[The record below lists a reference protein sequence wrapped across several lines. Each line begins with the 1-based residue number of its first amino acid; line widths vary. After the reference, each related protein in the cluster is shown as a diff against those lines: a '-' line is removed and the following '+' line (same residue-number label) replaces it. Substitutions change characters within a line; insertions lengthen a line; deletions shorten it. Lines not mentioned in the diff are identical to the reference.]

1 MLNMSWTWAK
11 AHNPQPRN
19 QSRCIAEAYKTL
31 SNHVKPGET
40 CTSSHIRHWLD
51 MSSSV
56 AKDTVRSLIN
66 RRMLSH
72 VPYTKDVFTMLPD
85 PSTLPLPEAFR
96 SRCVAQRKSPVDIF
110 KSLGIDPRT
119 GIDWMQGRAT
129 LRTDQAASVSRWARS

>member
-19 QSRCIAEAYKTL
+19 QSRRIAEAYKIL
-31 SNHVKPGET
+31 GNHVKPGET
-40 CTSSHIRHWLD
+40 CTSSQIRHWLD

-56 AKDTVRSLIN
+56 ATDVIRSLIN
-66 RRMLSH
+66 RHMLSH
-72 VPYTKDVFTMLPD
+72 VAYTKDVYRMLED
-85 PSTLPLPEAFR
+85 PANLPLEAAFK
-96 SRCVAQRKSPVDIF
+96 SRCVAQKKSPVDIF

-129 LRTDQAASVSRWARS
+129 LRTDQEASVSRWARS